1 MAKSYRIER
10 INELIKEIL
19 SEIVLG
25 RLKDPR
31 VGLVTIT
38 GVRVSSDM
46 AVARV
51 FYSVMGDVA
60 EREQTRKGLISARN
74 FMRKTIANELDLK
87 NAPELRFEYDDSLER
102 SIAIEK
108 VLRDEAEKKAGAG
121 DAGAKDEHDEDDDR
135 E

>member
-10 INELIKEIL
+10 VNELIKEIL
-19 SEIVLG
+19 SEIVLS

-38 GVRVSSDM
+38 GVRVSADM

-51 FYSVMGDVA
+51 FYSVMGDEA
-60 EREQTRKGLISARN
+60 EREQTRKGLVSARN
-74 FMRKTIANELDLK
+74 FMRKTIADELDLK

-108 VLRDEAEKKAGAG
+108 VLREEAQKKR
-121 DAGAKDEHDEDDDR
+121 DAEEPDDGEDD
-135 E
+135 